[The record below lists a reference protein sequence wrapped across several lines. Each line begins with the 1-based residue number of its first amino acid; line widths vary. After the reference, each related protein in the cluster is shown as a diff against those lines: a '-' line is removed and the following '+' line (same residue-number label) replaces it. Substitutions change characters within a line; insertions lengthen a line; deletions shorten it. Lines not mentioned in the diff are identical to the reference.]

1 MTVSDGIKGIC
12 QYVNA
17 HKNQFRINDLV
28 RIIYLMLNAGL
39 YIYTVFLSDTN
50 LSLCKSC
57 IRVNA
62 MNVHKSYQTI
72 THYHFDWLTPTGDY
86 PKSAIMVV
94 ECKDGRWMIVQEFG
108 EDYGCF
114 EGVLKNE
121 SDLITKPTFYPDLRS
136 AAMSGFGMM
145 KQLYPLYDDN
155 LFNEF
160 LSEIPE

>member
-1 MTVSDGIKGIC
+1 
-12 QYVNA
+12 
-17 HKNQFRINDLV
+17 
-28 RIIYLMLNAGL
+28 
-39 YIYTVFLSDTN
+39 
-50 LSLCKSC
+50 
-57 IRVNA
+57 

-72 THYHFDWLTPTGDY
+72 THYHFDWLTPAGDY

-121 SDLITKPTFYPDLRS
+121 CDLITKPTFYPDLRS

-160 LSEIPE
+160 LSEIPGYLLKIESVISQELRRYLARQMFVFIGEEWECGSGYWVPEDDPVYPSLNTLPY

>member
-1 MTVSDGIKGIC
+1 MYS
-12 QYVNA
+12 A
-17 HKNQFRINDLV
+17 
-28 RIIYLMLNAGL
+28 
-39 YIYTVFLSDTN
+39 LSDTN
-50 LSLCKSC
+50 LSRCKSC

-72 THYHFDWLTPTGDY
+72 THYHFDWLTPAGDY

-121 SDLITKPTFYPDLRS
+121 CDLITKPTLKAHCKNKSYLLKIESVISQELRRYLARQMFVFIGEEWECGSGYWVPEDDPVYPSLNT
-136 AAMSGFGMM
+136 
-145 KQLYPLYDDN
+145 LPY
-155 LFNEF
+155 
-160 LSEIPE
+160 

>member
-1 MTVSDGIKGIC
+1 IGALNHC
-12 QYVNA
+12 YV
-17 HKNQFRINDLV
+17 KCE
-28 RIIYLMLNAGL
+28 L
-39 YIYTVFLSDTN
+39 YISTVFLSDTN
-50 LSLCKSC
+50 LSLCKSF

-62 MNVHKSYQTI
+62 MNVHKSYHTI
-72 THYHFDWLTPTGDY
+72 THYHFDWLTPAGDY

-114 EGVLKNE
+114 KGVLKNE

-155 LFNEF
+155 LFNQF

>member
-12 QYVNA
+12 QYVNV
-17 HKNQFRINDLV
+17 HKNQFKINDLV

>member
-1 MTVSDGIKGIC
+1 
-12 QYVNA
+12 
-17 HKNQFRINDLV
+17 
-28 RIIYLMLNAGL
+28 
-39 YIYTVFLSDTN
+39 
-50 LSLCKSC
+50 
-57 IRVNA
+57 

-72 THYHFDWLTPTGDY
+72 THYHFDWLTPAGDY

-121 SDLITKPTFYPDLRS
+121 SDLITKPAFYPDLRS
-136 AAMSGFGMM
+136 AAMSVFGMM
-145 KQLYPLYDDN
+145 KQIYPLYDDN

-160 LSEIPE
+160 LSEIPGFCKRISCRRCTESQPNEKPYRLPHTCYAIFFVT

>member
-17 HKNQFRINDLV
+17 HKNQFKINYLV

-39 YIYTVFLSDTN
+39 CIYTVFLSDTN

-114 EGVLKNE
+114 
-121 SDLITKPTFYPDLRS
+121 
-136 AAMSGFGMM
+136 
-145 KQLYPLYDDN
+145 
-155 LFNEF
+155 
-160 LSEIPE
+160 

>member
-1 MTVSDGIKGIC
+1 MTLLNGSNKLSAHNVR
-12 QYVNA
+12 YV
-17 HKNQFRINDLV
+17 KCE
-28 RIIYLMLNAGL
+28 L
-39 YIYTVFLSDTN
+39 YIYTGTISDAT

-57 IRVNA
+57 FRVNA

-72 THYHFDWLTPTGDY
+72 THYHFDWLTPAGDY

-121 SDLITKPTFYPDLRS
+121 SDLITKPTFYPGLRS
-136 AAMSGFGMM
+136 AAISGFGMM

-160 LSEIPE
+160 LLEISE

>member
-1 MTVSDGIKGIC
+1 GQVENMSVEGLFVHGG
-12 QYVNA
+12 
-17 HKNQFRINDLV
+17 DLW
-28 RIIYLMLNAGL
+28 RLNTPLSCLQPPQQGKTH
-39 YIYTVFLSDTN
+39 IYTGTISDAT

-57 IRVNA
+57 FRVNA

-72 THYHFDWLTPTGDY
+72 THYHFDWLTPAGDY

-121 SDLITKPTFYPDLRS
+121 SDLITKPTFYPGLRS
-136 AAMSGFGMM
+136 AAISGFGMM

-160 LSEIPE
+160 LLEISE

>member
-17 HKNQFRINDLV
+17 HKNRFKINGLV

-39 YIYTVFLSDTN
+39 YIYTVFLSNTN